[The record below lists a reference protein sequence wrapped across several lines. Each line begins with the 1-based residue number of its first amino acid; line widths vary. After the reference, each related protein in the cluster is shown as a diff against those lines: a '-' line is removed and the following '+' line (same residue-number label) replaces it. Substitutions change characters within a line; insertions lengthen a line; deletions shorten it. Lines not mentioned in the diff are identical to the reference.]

1 MTALGVRVD
10 RAAGPGARRD
20 GVGRCLVEEDGRT
33 AEGRGPAV
41 APDVSSDRRAW
52 AEPLLAGIVVSLI
65 AEAKDAGWSGR
76 LEYVVEMCA
85 QEMTSSLGMTR
96 QEIVQAVLRWAG
108 ELGEDLTR
116 EDVEK
121 ALAP

>member
-1 MTALGVRVD
+1 
-10 RAAGPGARRD
+10 
-20 GVGRCLVEEDGRT
+20 VEENGRT
-33 AEGRGPAV
+33 AEGRGSAV

-85 QEMTSSLGMTR
+85 QEVTSSLGITR

>member
-1 MTALGVRVD
+1 VEI
-10 RAAGPGARRD
+10 D
-20 GVGRCLVEEDGRT
+20 GHT
-33 AEGRGPAV
+33 AEGGNTV
-41 APDVSSDRRAW
+41 TVSEAAGERRAW
-52 AEPLLAGIVVSLI
+52 AEPLLAGVVVSLI

-76 LEYVVEMCA
+76 LEYVVEMCV

-96 QEIVQAVLRWAG
+96 EEVIQAVLQWSG

-121 ALAP
+121 ALQP

>member
-1 MTALGVRVD
+1 M
-10 RAAGPGARRD
+10 
-20 GVGRCLVEEDGRT
+20 EEDGRV
-33 AEGRGPAV
+33 AEGRGPTV
-41 APDVSSDRRAW
+41 APDASSDRRAW

-96 QEIVQAVLRWAG
+96 QEIVAAVLRWAG

>member
-1 MTALGVRVD
+1 M
-10 RAAGPGARRD
+10 
-20 GVGRCLVEEDGRT
+20 ENDGRT
-33 AEGRGPAV
+33 AEGGSTV
-41 APDVSSDRRAW
+41 TVSEAASDRRAW
-52 AEPLLAGIVVSLI
+52 AEPLLAGVVVSLI

-76 LEYVVEMCA
+76 LEYVVEMCV

-96 QEIVQAVLRWAG
+96 EEVVQAVMRWAG

-121 ALAP
+121 ALQP